1 MSESSH
7 RHSLSS
13 ESPYDDVVHV
23 HTHHHHSSSSSS
35 ESSSRKHRDRY
46 AGSGSRYQEKAV
58 EATGMEATMKT
69 LPGKALALALIL
81 VLSALSYSLYRS
93 NKGLT
98 KRVSLL
104 SDANTVLDDEKA
116 KIEASANEMA
126 ERLAALEKE
135 NADLAKRR
143 DELFDQLS
151 KLNQSL
157 LSEKLKEQEQ

>member
-23 HTHHHHSSSSSS
+23 HTHHHHSSS

-58 EATGMEATMKT
+58 AASGMEATMKT

-81 VLSALSYSLYRS
+81 VLAGLSYSLYRS
-93 NKGLT
+93 NKNLA
-98 KRVSLL
+98 RQVAFLNA
-104 SDANTVLDDEKA
+104 ANTVLADEK
-116 KIEASANEMA
+116 KKLEATAGDLD
-126 ERLAALEKE
+126 ERLKALEKE

-157 LSEKLKEQEQ
+157 ISEKLKEQEQ

>member
-1 MSESSH
+1 
-7 RHSLSS
+7 
-13 ESPYDDVVHV
+13 
-23 HTHHHHSSSSSS
+23 
-35 ESSSRKHRDRY
+35 
-46 AGSGSRYQEKAV
+46 
-58 EATGMEATMKT
+58 MKT